1 MSSAI
6 QEISLTT
13 ITHRTGFRGRKQQ
26 TDEAICLKTAG
37 SSIYLR
43 KSAVEDAGNS
53 WKLLTRRLQTMAL
66 EKSIPFSDQREDNR

>member
-13 ITHRTGFRGRKQQ
+13 ITQRTGFRGRKQKH
-26 TDEAICLKTAG
+26 DEAICLKTGGG
-37 SSIYLR
+37 SIFLR

-53 WKLLTRRLQTMAL
+53 WKLLTRRLETLAQ
-66 EKSIPFSDQREDNR
+66 EKSIPFTDEREETL